1 MLSYEHICKTF
12 NPGTPDAVTLF
23 DDFNLTVDDGEFVS
37 IIGSNGS
44 GKTTMLNLL
53 CGSLPVDSG
62 RILVDG
68 SDITNLAEYRRAA
81 HIGRVFRTR
90 RRAHAVTSPSWRI
103 WRLPTIKSGVTG

>member
-68 SDITNLAEYRRAA
+68 NDITNLAEYRRAA
-81 HIGRVFRTR
+81 HIGRVFQDPKAGTC
-90 RRAHAVTSPSWRI
+90 SD
-103 WRLPTIKSGVTG
+103 LTIL

>member
-53 CGSLPVDSG
+53 CGSPRGRKRHHKSCGIPPCRAYRQSFSG
-62 RILVDG
+62 PEG
-68 SDITNLAEYRRAA
+68 G
-81 HIGRVFRTR
+81 HMQ
-90 RRAHAVTSPSWRI
+90 
-103 WRLPTIKSGVTG
+103 

>member
-1 MLSYEHICKTF
+1 M
-12 NPGTPDAVTLF
+12 
-23 DDFNLTVDDGEFVS
+23 DDGEFVS

-81 HIGRVFRTR
+81 VSAEFFRTQ
-90 RRAHAVTSPSWRI
+90 
-103 WRLPTIKSGVTG
+103 SGHVQ

>member
-53 CGSLPVDSG
+53 CSWTEATSQILRNTAAPRTSAEFF
-62 RILVDG
+62 RIPK
-68 SDITNLAEYRRAA
+68 RA
-81 HIGRVFRTR
+81 R
-90 RRAHAVTSPSWRI
+90 AVTSPSWRI